1 MIYVTLFIIIL
12 LIVYFIY
19 KNGKLLLLKY
29 DKEYLNELIKNDRC
43 IMEFNPLTTFS
54 TDFKTDKNI
63 MWVKN
68 PNVNSK
74 TITISKNEN

>member
-29 DKEYLNELIKNDRC
+29 DKEYLNELIKNDWYCQR
-43 IMEFNPLTTFS
+43 IVANRHLDKLNPRVEFVLT
-54 TDFKTDKNI
+54 
-63 MWVKN
+63 
-68 PNVNSK
+68 
-74 TITISKNEN
+74 ELC